1 MVMYMK
7 NRVFLAIVIAF
18 LLAGCGAPSKPQI
31 TDNTIETTQINGVN
45 ITHRHIVVPPKEFT
59 PINEE
64 YRALYSAAV
73 MNQAGY
79 GGKVIVQLVPGAT
92 YIALGQAQGG
102 WVALANKGRKNLIGY
117 APANAVV
124 KSELYDK
131 MIREQSKRPKTRQK
145 ATCVSVDGNTKACKK
160 GNNASWI
167 LD

>member
-1 MVMYMK
+1 MK
-7 NRVFLAIVIAF
+7 NRVFFATVIAVS
-18 LLAGCGAPSKPQI
+18 LAGCEAPSKPQV

-45 ITHRHIVVPPKEFT
+45 ITHRHIVVPPTEFT

-79 GGKVIVQLVPGAT
+79 GGKVIVLLVPGAN

-102 WVALANKGRKNLIGY
+102 WIGLANKGQKNLIGY
-117 APANAVV
+117 VPANAVV

-131 MIREQSKRPKTRQK
+131 MIREQSNRPKARKK
-145 ATCVSVDGNTKACKK
+145 ATCVSVGGNTKACKN
-160 GNNASWI
+160 GNNGTWI